1 MRGNISILLLCTLS
15 LNPVFAMQLLEDD
28 DMAVVTGQAGITIE
42 TDSLGWSAGNIEYQD
57 DGQNIQL
64 QGVSIAPVGGQSTY
78 RTVMTADVASD
89 GQLQLDI
96 QAGERQFQIS
106 EIIMDG
112 SNRSFGRLI
121 GSYSYDADFRLK
133 GLPEG
138 GLDLSGSEVDLRMS
152 RLYWRDNGLD
162 WIMDGIR
169 SYIGVDRGVLT
180 YDNNGLFLD
189 FGDANDRGLRLIF
202 ELAGVGL
209 DPTHS
214 GGGSVDFGTP
224 LSQSF
229 GNLYLNLQAYGS
241 VRLAGGGATGQG
253 ITFVPQLTLIN
264 DDDNVPA
271 FRYTDDGNLLLA
283 RNFSGTYSTVSG
295 FTIDLRNDIRGPFVD
310 VQFAD
315 FDFAFNLEDA
325 VLGGTDPLANTIGSF
340 GGEFHFRNDVANNR
354 YNYFQLL
361 PGGDDPAAG
370 FGNKGITI
378 DTAWNIVSD
387 PYDISEGFAKPGA
400 LNTYVAVNDD
410 GNYVVFN
417 GFNSHGSGRV
427 TLDMTSRLDPTVGRP
442 GTRSVFASDYDG
454 HFDGLRIG
462 FKDVRGS
469 YSFSGVTVGRSQS
482 EALDSALMGGTEL
495 LLSLEVFPAYDFTLN
510 GHVTVRPGNV
520 HSGGQGITLNSD
532 LFITDANAA
541 LTVDENGRGVW
552 LTNTRY
558 DMHMRDSSVDITDD
572 GLTFFKGLSW
582 STIDIGDIKFGD
594 KVNGQSLGSFRL
606 DRLED
611 GTTISVA
618 SGGAG
623 QVCIGGS
630 GSTAAACSASG
641 GRFEDRGEQGLTVK
655 LNGKFVEA
663 GSADPRYAGKSNS
676 FTWTQTN
683 GTKIALEN
691 FSTRDGSASTNNY
704 GLNVD
709 LSIDVAET
717 VVLDENRNPVQ
728 VNGQDPLGFAVLGRV
743 HFKQLNID
751 NLTLTGS
758 GVNAVPQTL
767 LSGVVIQNANITTN
781 LTATP
786 IR

>member
-1 MRGNISILLLCTLS
+1 MQPKYLS
-15 LNPVFAMQLLEDD
+15 LVIAALAVPVSALQLLDD
-28 DMAVVTGQAGITIE
+28 ADMAYVTGQAGLTVE
-42 TDSLGWSAGNIEYQD
+42 TDSLGWSAGHIEYVE
-57 DGQNIQL
+57 DGQALRL
-64 QGVSIAPVGGQSTY
+64 QGVSLTPVDGEASY
-78 RTVMTADVASD
+78 RTVMKADVASD

-96 QAGERQFQIS
+96 AAGERRFQID
-106 EIIMDG
+106 EVVMDG
-112 SNRSFGRLI
+112 SSRSFGRFF
-121 GSYSYDADFRLK
+121 GSYSYDANLRVK
-133 GLPEG
+133 GGDQG
-138 GLDLSGSEVDLRMS
+138 GLDLSGTEIDLRIP

-162 WIMDGIR
+162 WIIDGVR
-169 SYIGVDRGVLT
+169 SYVAVDRGVLT
-180 YDNNGLFLD
+180 YDTNGLSLD
-189 FGDANDRGLRLIF
+189 LGDVNNRGLRLIY
-202 ELAGVGL
+202 ELNGVGL
-209 DPTHS
+209 DATHS
-214 GGGSVDFGTP
+214 TLGTVSFDTP
-224 LSQSF
+224 LTQSF
-229 GNLYLNLQAYGS
+229 GDLYLNLQAYGS
-241 VRLAGGGATGQG
+241 VRLSGGGATGQG

-283 RNFSGTYSTVSG
+283 RNFSGTYSTLSG
-295 FTIDLRNDIRGPFVD
+295 FTIDMRSDVRGPFVD
-310 VQFAD
+310 VQFSD

-387 PYDISEGFAKPGA
+387 PYDNSEGFAKPGA

-417 GFNSHGSGRV
+417 GFNSYGSGRV
-427 TLDMTSRLDPTVGRP
+427 TLDMTSRLDPVVGRP

-510 GHVTVRPGNV
+510 GHVTILPGNV
-520 HSGGQGITLNSD
+520 NSGGQGITLNSD

-558 DMHMRDSSVDITDD
+558 DMHMRDSSIDITAD

-594 KVNGQSLGSFRL
+594 KVNGESLGSFRL

-630 GSTAAACSASG
+630 GSDAASCGASG

-655 LNGKFVEA
+655 INGKFVEA

-683 GTKIALEN
+683 GTQIALEN
-691 FSTRDGSASTNNY
+691 FSTKDGSAATNNY

-717 VVLDENRNPVQ
+717 VVLDQNRQPVQ

-767 LSGVVIQNANITTN
+767 LSGVVMQNADITTN